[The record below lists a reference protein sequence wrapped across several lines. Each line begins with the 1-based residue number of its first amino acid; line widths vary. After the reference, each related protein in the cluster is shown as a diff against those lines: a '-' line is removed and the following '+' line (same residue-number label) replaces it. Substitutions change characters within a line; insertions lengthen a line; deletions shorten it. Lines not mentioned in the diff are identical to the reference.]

1 MEEFKGKMFHIAH
14 THYMGKA
21 GSLSWG
27 GGKTKEYLRW
37 ERQQAL
43 RERQQTINEEAKI
56 PKEYYYDEGVCEL
69 KVKDPI
75 KVKEE
80 PKIYPW
86 TDFNYIH
93 LGSNKSGYSGVN
105 N

>member
-1 MEEFKGKMFHIAH
+1 M
-14 THYMGKA
+14 
-21 GSLSWG
+21 
-27 GGKTKEYLRW
+27 KE
-37 ERQQAL
+37 
-43 RERQQTINEEAKI
+43 

-75 KVKEE
+75 KVKEK

-86 TDFNYIH
+86 KDFNYIH

>member
-1 MEEFKGKMFHIAH
+1 MKEFKGKKWTIQH
-14 THYMGKA
+14 THYMGRA
-21 GSLSWG
+21 GSLSYG
-27 GGKTKEYLRW
+27 GGKTKEFFEW
-37 ERQQAL
+37 EKEKVL
-43 RERQQTINEEAKI
+43 DTE

-75 KVKEE
+75 KVKEK

-86 TDFNYIH
+86 KDFNYIH